1 MPTHTNFHFHLLKFP
16 CHLLHP
22 KMLFGAEMQ
31 WQGWF
36 PGNQALPWPG
46 GTPQASTEVGNWLPL
61 HKVSFISAVTT
72 SYLVVKVQVPILE
85 PGAALPAHF
94 LHQASRKWNR
104 YRSASIY
111 MVISWAW
118 EDTLNTN
125 KQKPCLSKILRWLQP
140 SGKRKHHQRLS
151 VMAQARN
158 LSISRRG
165 EDIVFQAS

>member
-1 MPTHTNFHFHLLKFP
+1 MIHLIPSSIAHKCFSLPIKKLKVIVEVPTYTNFHFHLLKFP

-61 HKVSFISAVTT
+61 RKVPFISAVTT

-111 MVISWAW
+111 MVIS
-118 EDTLNTN
+118 
-125 KQKPCLSKILRWLQP
+125 
-140 SGKRKHHQRLS
+140 
-151 VMAQARN
+151 
-158 LSISRRG
+158 
-165 EDIVFQAS
+165 